1 MTKDLTEAWKK
12 GELEDGEYYV
22 KLIGDKVYILA
33 REDNHWCEFGWKNTE
48 EENKKLKELLKV
60 IRGYL
65 INGCDVE
72 DEIRICEEIDEV
84 LK

>member
-1 MTKDLTEAWKK
+1 MTNYEILKEYEEHKEPIPSYEEWQKLQDKLAEHKEMCCCTNNEVLR
-12 GELEDGEYYV
+12 LENY
-22 KLIGDKVYILA
+22 
-33 REDNHWCEFGWKNTE
+33 
-48 EENKKLKELLKV
+48 KLKELLKV

-65 INGCDVE
+65 VNGCDVE